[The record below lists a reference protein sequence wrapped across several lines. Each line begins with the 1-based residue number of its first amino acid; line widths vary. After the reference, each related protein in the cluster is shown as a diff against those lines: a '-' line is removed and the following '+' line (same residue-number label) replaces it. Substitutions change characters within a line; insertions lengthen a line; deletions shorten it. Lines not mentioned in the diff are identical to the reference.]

1 MQNKNIMSEE
11 IDKNSDVLYSSKEIK
26 DLLNISSKN
35 LMIYDALVTNNDSYN
50 VTTLKYR
57 KSRGMTYIKLLA
69 SENILNRL
77 ILSTFLKIKI
87 HTIENKSL
95 DIDFKDND
103 LIDFSVYLNSNK
115 GTIIK
120 IKFKESDDK
129 NEI

>member
-1 MQNKNIMSEE
+1 M
-11 IDKNSDVLYSSKEIK
+11 V
-26 DLLNISSKN
+26 
-35 LMIYDALVTNNDSYN
+35 
-50 VTTLKYR
+50 
-57 KSRGMTYIKLLA
+57 LLA
-69 SENILNRL
+69 SDNILNRL

-87 HTIENKSL
+87 HTIENESL